1 MRKIRCSTSNAS
13 ELRSTDED
21 VEKNL
26 DMLQGVGV
34 PLAIRPPFDALKP

>member
-1 MRKIRCSTSNAS
+1 MRKQCVAKH
-13 ELRSTDED
+13 

-26 DMLQGVGV
+26 DMLQGVGM